1 MFSDDKDSNPPFNH
15 NNILREGLR
24 LKDVQRPGI
33 CDAKHTKY
41 SAYLSVRVFSEAEAR
56 VSKLV
61 T

>member
-1 MFSDDKDSNPPFNH
+1 VFSDDKDSNPFFNH

-33 CDAKHTKY
+33 CDAKRTKY
-41 SAYLSVRVFSEAEAR
+41 SAYLSVRVFLEAEAR
-56 VSKLV
+56 VSMLV